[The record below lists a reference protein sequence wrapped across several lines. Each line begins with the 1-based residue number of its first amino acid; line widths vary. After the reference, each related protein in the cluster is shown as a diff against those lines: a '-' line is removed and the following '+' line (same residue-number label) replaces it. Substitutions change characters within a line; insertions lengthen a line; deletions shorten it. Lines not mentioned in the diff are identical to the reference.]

1 MTAGWIWD
9 EARGEGITNG
19 TSGDVQEGRGKG
31 GLGLL
36 RKKLRGGEP
45 KGGRGRGGWLEGMT
59 RSSRRRRARG
69 AQEGGARGKGPG
81 AWRENSGSGSR
92 DVSKEVSKSVPSV
105 RNAEVPLF
113 KPPGG
118 PESSDGLLKAARKN
132 LSVLKIILIIP
143 CLVPL
148 YCSPG

>member
-1 MTAGWIWD
+1 MHGETSLEGQAKDDPPITPPPSTVNDVHVTAGWIWD

-36 RKKLRGGEP
+36 RKKLRGGKP

-69 AQEGGARGKGPG
+69 AQEGGARGKGRG
-81 AWRENSGSGSR
+81 ARRENSGSGSR
-92 DVSKEVSKSVPSV
+92 DV
-105 RNAEVPLF
+105 R
-113 KPPGG
+113 
-118 PESSDGLLKAARKN
+118 
-132 LSVLKIILIIP
+132 
-143 CLVPL
+143 
-148 YCSPG
+148 

>member
-45 KGGRGRGGWLEGMT
+45 KGGRGRGGWLEGMA
-59 RSSRRRRARG
+59 RRSRRRRARG
-69 AQEGGARGKGPG
+69 AQEGGACGKIQDQVREIRG
-81 AWRENSGSGSR
+81 
-92 DVSKEVSKSVPSV
+92 
-105 RNAEVPLF
+105 
-113 KPPGG
+113 
-118 PESSDGLLKAARKN
+118 RK
-132 LSVLKIILIIP
+132 
-143 CLVPL
+143 
-148 YCSPG
+148 